1 MKTLAIT
8 LIAAMSLGFS
18 QDAEACSRHYT
29 KPVLKTPVVKVVV
42 APRISPLEAAKIR
55 SMKQKIAQYRARAL
69 RDGRLSRAEQLKLNQ
84 LQTRLNSKTRVYRST
99 FG

>member
-1 MKTLAIT
+1 
-8 LIAAMSLGFS
+8 
-18 QDAEACSRHYT
+18 
-29 KPVLKTPVVKVVV
+29 
-42 APRISPLEAAKIR
+42 
-55 SMKQKIAQYRARAL
+55 MKQKIAQYRARAL